1 MRIGDHF
8 IHEDRLFVL
17 IGLDPMG
24 VAERTA
30 ELEDPATGERVNV
43 PVSALEEGGGFRKE
57 G

>member
-8 IHEDRLFVL
+8 IHEGRLFVL

-24 VAERTA
+24 VAERNA
-30 ELEDPATGERVNV
+30 ELEDPATGERVNI
-43 PVSALEEGGGFRKE
+43 PVSVLEAGGGFRKE

>member
-1 MRIGDHF
+1 MRIGDQF
-8 IHEDRLFVL
+8 IHEGRLFVL

-24 VAERTA
+24 VAERSA

-43 PVSALEEGGGFRKE
+43 PVSVVEEGGGFRKE